1 MFRSTIEKRHQYIAA
16 NSKSLEARLAST
28 FANAGSGLKT
38 SQPQRFP
45 PIDDVFAALDRVAS
59 QAIAA

>member
-1 MFRSTIEKRHQYIAA
+1 MFRSTIEKRRQYIAA
-16 NSKSLEARLAST
+16 NAKSRESHLAST
-28 FANAGSGLKT
+28 LSKAGGGLLT
-38 SQPQRFP
+38 AQLQRFP